1 MQVVG
6 GSQQLSRIATFIQ
19 YIQSP
24 SNHEFDWSFYRPC
37 GRLTMGCET
46 QRQKPVAKIIIVGII

>member
-6 GSQQLSRIATFIQ
+6 GSQQLARIATFIQ

-24 SNHEFDWSFYRPC
+24 SNHELGWSFYRPWHNLILQSENC
-37 GRLTMGCET
+37 L
-46 QRQKPVAKIIIVGII
+46 V